1 MKRLVLLLIISLLPV
16 LSLAEKEDT
25 FTAYYGTGLCNYP
38 QYKCIKISQG
48 QNWAKLFPDE
58 NQRDLVQR
66 LNRTYNPL
74 WTGKVIVVP
83 VEIKTA
89 TLFDLSPF
97 QLKIEPS
104 PDRQIIVDQEK
115 LAWAAYDEHGQLVKW
130 GPISSGQDKCS
141 DSSNSCRTLT
151 GIFRVFSKEN
161 KHCISNAFPAG
172 KGGARMP
179 YCMFFHKGYALHGSE
194 DIPGYRAS
202 HGCVRMF
209 TQDAKWLN
217 ENFVQSSDKDNNF
230 SGTIVIVR
238 PLLSPNSVK
247 KNHT

>member
-1 MKRLVLLLIISLLPV
+1 MKRLVFYLFFLLPIF
-16 LSLAEKEDT
+16 SLADNSEKSPS
-25 FTAYYGTGLCNYP
+25 YYGTGLCNYP
-38 QYKCIKISQG
+38 QYKCIKISG
-48 QNWAKLFPDE
+48 GESWEKLFPDPV
-58 NQRDLVQR
+58 QRDLVQR

-74 WTGKVIVVP
+74 WSGKVIVVP
-83 VEIKTA
+83 QNLNA
-89 TLFDLSPF
+89 LNLFDLSPF
-97 QLKIEPS
+97 ELKIAPS
-104 PDRQIIVDQEK
+104 SDKQIIVDQEK
-115 LAWAAYDEHGQLVKW
+115 LAWAAYDEQGQLVKW

-161 KHCISNAFPAG
+161 EHCISNAFPAG
-172 KGGARMP
+172 KGGAKMP

-217 ENFVQSSDKDNNF
+217 HNFVQSSNEQNNF
-230 SGTIVIVR
+230 AGTIIIVR
-238 PLLSPNSVK
+238 PLLSSISAK
-247 KNHT
+247 KSHN